1 MSEKVVGIEVQIGG
15 DTVGLNK
22 ALQSTNKEISSTQK
36 ELSQVERL
44 LKLDPKNT
52 ELLAQKQQLLSKAV
66 NETSTKL
73 DALKSAKQKADD
85 TMKKGGEVNQE
96 QYRKLQREI
105 VSTEQSIDKL
115 KNSTD
120 ASGKE
125 FDKLSQKSDKL
136 KGTLGGVGKV
146 AGTVAGAIVGLGA
159 AGATALI
166 SAEESTREYR
176 SDLSKLE
183 VNAKQTGMSF
193 DTMKGH
199 LKSLVTLTDETD
211 SSIEALSNLMQTGFS
226 ENNMEELL
234 GGLSGAIISFPD
246 TLKIE
251 SLADGLQETLAT
263 GKATGQF
270 GELLERCGM
279 NLDTFNEG
287 LSNASKAGKEQE
299 FILETLSK
307 TGMSEVNQAYIEANK
322 NLITMKEAQ
331 FQLNDAMAS
340 MGEIAEPVIASVM
353 SLVAEMVTEL
363 VNAYKEGGLTG
374 LATAFGDTL
383 SNLLTKVAEK
393 LPSFINIGVQ
403 IISSLI
409 QGMQNNSG
417 AIMNSA
423 VVAISSLIQGI
434 LPMLPELLQLGITLI
449 AELANGI
456 ATQLPT
462 LIPLAIECL
471 LNLVTTFL
479 DNIDLIINA
488 GISLL
493 IGLANGLVEALP
505 ILIEKAPEIINS
517 LVMAIANNLPL
528 LVEVAITLI
537 ITLAQGIIGA
547 IPELIKAIPEIIT
560 SLVNGFKTYYSNMAD
575 VGKNIVEGIWNGI
588 KNAKD
593 WLFGKIKNFA
603 DSVVEDIKDAFG
615 IESPSKVMR
624 DQVGKYMA
632 QGIGVGFTK
641 EIPHIISS
649 MKDKMD
655 SITSIFS
662 TGELAFAG
670 VPVSGSNFVNQN
682 SYITKNYSNTTEVV
696 RQPSTV
702 VLEINERELGR
713 VVVPA
718 YNRENNRIGVV
729 MK

>member
-1 MSEKVVGIEVQIGG
+1 MAEKVVGIEVQIGG

-22 ALQSTNKEISSTQK
+22 ALQSTNKEIGSTQK

-85 TMKKGGEVNQE
+85 VMKKGGEVNQE

-105 VSTEQSIDKL
+105 VSTEQSMDKL
-115 KNSTD
+115 KKSAD
-120 ASGKE
+120 SSGKE

-136 KGTLGGVGKV
+136 KGTLGGIGKV
-146 AGTVAGAIVGLGA
+146 AGTVVGAIAGLGV

-166 SAEESTREYR
+166 GAEESTREYR

-193 DTMKGH
+193 DTMKVH

-211 SSIEALSNLMQTGFS
+211 SSIEALSNLMQTGFA

-234 GGLSGAIISFPD
+234 NGLSGAIISFPD

-263 GKATGQF
+263 GSATGQF

-287 LSNASKAGKEQE
+287 LANASKAGKEQE

-307 TGMSEVNQAYIEANK
+307 TGMAEVNQAYIEANK

-340 MGEIAEPVIASVM
+340 MGEVAEPVIASVM

-363 VNAYKEGGLTG
+363 VNAYKESGFTG
-374 LATAFGDTL
+374 LATAFGEVL
-383 SNLLTKVAEK
+383 SNLVTKVAEK
-393 LPSFINIGVQ
+393 LPNFINIGMQ

-409 QGMQNNSG
+409 LGMQNNSS

-423 VVAISSLIQGI
+423 VGAISSLIQGI
-434 LPMLPELLQLGITLI
+434 MPMLPQLLELGITI
-449 AELANGI
+449 ITELANGI
-456 ATQLPT
+456 STQLPI

-488 GISLL
+488 GISLV
-493 IGLANGLVEALP
+493 IGLVQGIVNSLP
-505 ILIEKAPEIINS
+505 LLIEKAPEIING
-517 LVMAIANNLPL
+517 LVMAISENLPL
-528 LVEVAITLI
+528 LIEVAIMLV
-537 ITLAQGIIGA
+537 ITLAQGILEA
-547 IPELIKAIPEIIT
+547 IPELLKAIPEIMA
-560 SLVNGFKTYYSNMAD
+560 SLIKGFKTYYSNMTD
-575 VGKNIVEGIWNGI
+575 VGKNIVEGIWQGI

-593 WLFGKIKNFA
+593 WLLNKIKSFA
-603 DSVVEDIKDAFG
+603 HTITDGIKDFFG

-632 QGIGVGFTK
+632 QGIGVGFVR
-641 EIPHIISS
+641 EIPHIVDNMKEKMSSISGVLNS
-649 MKDKMD
+649 
-655 SITSIFS
+655 
-662 TGELAFAG
+662 GEL
-670 VPVSGSNFVNQN
+670 SFVGTSVNNRSFINQN

-702 VLEINERELGR
+702 VLEVDKRSLGK

-718 YNRENNRIGVV
+718 YDKEKNRIGVDV
-729 MK
+729 R

>member
-1 MSEKVVGIEVQIGG
+1 M
-15 DTVGLNK
+15 
-22 ALQSTNKEISSTQK
+22 
-36 ELSQVERL
+36 
-44 LKLDPKNT
+44 
-52 ELLAQKQQLLSKAV
+52 
-66 NETSTKL
+66 
-73 DALKSAKQKADD
+73 
-85 TMKKGGEVNQE
+85 
-96 QYRKLQREI
+96 
-105 VSTEQSIDKL
+105 DKL

-136 KGTLGGVGKV
+136 KGTLGGIGKV
-146 AGTVAGAIVGLGA
+146 AGTVAGAIVGLGV

-299 FILETLSK
+299 FIIETLSK
-307 TGMSEVNQAYIEANK
+307 TGMAEVNQAYIEANK

-340 MGEIAEPVIASVM
+340 MGEVAEPVIASIM

-363 VNAYKEGGLTG
+363 VNAYKEGGLAG
-374 LATAFGDTL
+374 LATVFGDTL

-393 LPSFINIGVQ
+393 LPSFINIGMQ

-409 QGMQNNSG
+409 LGMQNNSS

-434 LPMLPELLQLGITLI
+434 LPMLPQLLQLGITLI
-449 AELANGI
+449 VELANGI
-456 ATQLPT
+456 STQLPM
-462 LIPLAIECL
+462 LIPLAVECL

-493 IGLANGLVEALP
+493 IALAQGLVDSLP
-505 ILIEKAPEIINS
+505 ILIEKAPQIISS
-517 LVMAIANNLPL
+517 LVMAIAENLPL
-528 LVEVAITLI
+528 LIEVAIMLI
-537 ITLAQGIIGA
+537 ITLAQGILEA
-547 IPELIKAIPEIIT
+547 IPELLKAIPEVIT
-560 SLVNGFKTYYSNMAD
+560 SLIKGFKTYYSNMAD

-593 WLFGKIKNFA
+593 WLLDKIKSFA
-603 DSVVEDIKDAFG
+603 HTITDGIKDFFG

-632 QGIGVGFTK
+632 QGIGVGFVR
-641 EIPHIISS
+641 EIPHLIEN
-649 MKDKMD
+649 MKEKMGA
-655 SITSIFS
+655 ITGIFS
-662 TGELAFAG
+662 GGELAFAG
-670 VPVSGSNFVNQN
+670 MPVSNRSFISQN

-702 VLEINERELGR
+702 ILEVDKRTLGK

-718 YNRENNRIGVV
+718 YDKEKNRIGVDV
-729 MK
+729 R